1 MMIGLIM
8 AVKIS
13 INNVATLTFP
23 ILIVPPNKSGTEI
36 ERNVH
41 QITYKEKI
49 WLAINLELILEDMTH
64 HRRK

>member
-1 MMIGLIM
+1 MIGLIM

-23 ILIVPPNKSGTEI
+23 ILIVPPNKIGTEI

-41 QITYKEKI
+41 QITCKEKR
-49 WLAINLELILEDMTH
+49 WLAINLELILADKTH